1 MIQHLF
7 NWLKSLY
14 YIPVTASKTA
24 THLENSMNNETLSFI
39 PQPGESIASLASAA
53 AVLPVA
59 TPVAVSNEAI
69 TSPLAEFKSR
79 IEAFV
84 AFVEKGIEVL
94 GQDAEAELVALK
106 EKYL

>member
-1 MIQHLF
+1 MIQHGF

-14 YIPVTASKTA
+14 YIPVIASKTE
-24 THLENSMNNETLSFI
+24 TYQETSMNNETINSI

>member
-1 MIQHLF
+1 M
-7 NWLKSLY
+7 
-14 YIPVTASKTA
+14 
-24 THLENSMNNETLSFI
+24 

-59 TPVAVSNEAI
+59 TPVAISNEA
-69 TSPLAEFKSR
+69 TPSPLADFKTR
-79 IEAFV
+79 VEAFV